1 MRRKTGK
8 YRLLTVLLT
17 VGLMLLV
24 VAIVY
29 APRPVDWS
37 NSYSKRHSIP
47 LGMSLVYEVS
57 DDLFP
62 NQEVRVAN
70 GGIANFLEEA
80 IPLNTN
86 LIFVNDHLEMDA
98 DDWSKVLEVA
108 AEGNHVFLSAER
120 FSENIT
126 DSLGF
131 EIVEGVP
138 LPRIL
143 MNDSVGYNF
152 TNKRLR
158 IAGNYWYNRTISNNY
173 FSRYD
178 SLRTSVIGH
187 NHLGKTNFIL
197 TRYGAGAIYI
207 NCNPIAFTNYH
218 LINGNKSEYVFK
230 ALSYLP
236 VTTTIW
242 DEKYKSGAPALT
254 SQMMFV
260 MEHKALRMAWYLFL
274 IGVVLFMIF
283 QGKRR
288 QRPIPVVEPPKNTS
302 LDFVETIARLY
313 FLNQNHLNI
322 AQKRYQYFLDY
333 LRSNYYLD
341 TSLPESRLIEETS
354 RKSGVPERTLASI
367 FRMAANIEKVHQIS
381 HEDLHQF
388 NRQLEFFYK
397 NCQ

>member
-1 MRRKTGK
+1 
-8 YRLLTVLLT
+8 
-17 VGLMLLV
+17 
-24 VAIVY
+24 
-29 APRPVDWS
+29 
-37 NSYSKRHSIP
+37 
-47 LGMSLVYEVS
+47 
-57 DDLFP
+57 
-62 NQEVRVAN
+62 VAN
-70 GGIANFLEEA
+70 GGIAGFLEEA

-86 LIFVNDHLEMDA
+86 LIFINDHLEIDA
-98 DDWSKVLEVA
+98 EDWSKVLQVA
-108 AEGNHVFLSAER
+108 AAGNHVFLSGEQ
-120 FSENIT
+120 FSNNIT

-131 EIVEGVP
+131 EIIQGIP
-138 LPRIL
+138 LPRVL
-143 MNDSVGYNF
+143 LNDSVGYNF
-152 TNKRLR
+152 TNKRLKV
-158 IAGNYWYNRTISNNY
+158 AGNYWYGRTITNNY

-187 NHLGKTNFIL
+187 NHLGQTNFIH
-197 TRYGAGAIYI
+197 TRWGAGAIYV

-218 LINGNKSEYVFK
+218 LVNGNKSEYIFK

-242 DEKYKSGAPALT
+242 DEKYKTGAPALA

-260 MEHKALRMAWYLFL
+260 LDNKELRMAWYLFL
-274 IGVVLFMIF
+274 IGVVLFMVF

-397 NCQ
+397 NCH